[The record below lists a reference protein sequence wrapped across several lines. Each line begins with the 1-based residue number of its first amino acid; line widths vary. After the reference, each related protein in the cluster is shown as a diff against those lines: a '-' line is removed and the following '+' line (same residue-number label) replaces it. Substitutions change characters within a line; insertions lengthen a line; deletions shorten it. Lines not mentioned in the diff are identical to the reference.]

1 MSTKRIPE
9 ARQAKHSAALA
20 KIRPV
25 VLRIAKKHGAT
36 NVRIFGSFA
45 RGEERK
51 NSDIDLLI
59 DPPAHMSLLDLSGL
73 KIDLE
78 DALKRK
84 VDVVPERSIKPI
96 LRDSILAD
104 ARPL

>member
-1 MSTKRIPE
+1 MPAKRKKT
-9 ARQAKHSAALA
+9 AREKLPTVAALRSE
-20 KIRPV
+20 I
-25 VLRIAKKHGAT
+25 LRVTREYGVT

-45 RGEERK
+45 RGEQRRT
-51 NSDIDLLI
+51 SDVDLLV
-59 DPPAHMSLLDLSGL
+59 DLPDGMTLFDLSGL

-84 VDVVPERSIKPI
+84 VDVVPARSIKPA
-96 LRDSILAD
+96 LKDYILAD